1 MNFKN
6 HINSD
11 KRYYNSKIQINAIFI
26 LIKSF
31 AKMFNSFIISRN
43 VWQWAVWT
51 KRKSHV
57 QFLEQKKMSNSKNN
71 EDFLHTLNLKKV
83 PLIFLC
89 FTNVKNHLTIIFFS
103 PSFSENNIKNKKKNK
118 IETQKRINTSQT
130 FWPENSQKGR
140 GDAPVSVARSHQMAA
155 LSDVG
160 GKVSRWVELNRPFC
174 RPLLC
179 SLGGVAWS
187 CTMGSVFLL

>member
-1 MNFKN
+1 MTMSRLNEK
-6 HINSD
+6 
-11 KRYYNSKIQINAIFI
+11 KIPRAFP
-26 LIKSF
+26 
-31 AKMFNSFIISRN
+31 
-43 VWQWAVWT
+43 WT
-51 KRKSHV
+51 
-57 QFLEQKKMSNSKNN
+57 KKMSNSKNN
-71 EDFLHTLNLKKV
+71 EDFLHTLNLKKSTAYL
-83 PLIFLC
+83 PLFHKLHKHL
-89 FTNVKNHLTIIFFS
+89 KNHNTIIFFLS
-103 PSFSENNIKNKKKNK
+103 IILRKQHQKQEKEQNR
-118 IETQKRINTSQT
+118 TQKRINTSQT